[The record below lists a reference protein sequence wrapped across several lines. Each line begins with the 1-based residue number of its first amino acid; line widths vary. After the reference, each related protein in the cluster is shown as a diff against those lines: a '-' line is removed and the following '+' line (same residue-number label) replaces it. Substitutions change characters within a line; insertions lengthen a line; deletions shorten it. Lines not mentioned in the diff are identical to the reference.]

1 MGYRLFLVVGLLLF
15 SDAVSANN
23 ENKILDSDIT
33 LDFRTM
39 HIWRGSATS
48 YTPTFEPSF
57 EITRNNYTTGIWFAQ
72 SIDGNYTELD
82 LYFTYN
88 VKNFSITIYDYYCP
102 PSIETSKEITNY
114 DKYTT
119 KHTIELNAAFNG
131 TQQFPV
137 KLLVATMVYGD
148 DINSENNKNY
158 YSTYV
163 ELGYSTVIDE
173 NTLDIFVGFNSF
185 ESYYGDNFGIVNAGL
200 TTSRNLKIYKS
211 FEMPVQASIIT
222 NPMANSLFLNFGFT
236 L

>member
-15 SDAVSANN
+15 SNAISANN
-23 ENKILDSDIT
+23 EDKILDSDIT

-82 LYFTYN
+82 LYFSYN
-88 VKNFSITIYDYYCP
+88 VKNFSFTIYDYYCP

-131 TQQFPV
+131 TKQLPI

-148 DINSENNKNY
+148 DINSDNNKNY

-173 NTLDIFVGFNSF
+173 NALDIFVGFNTF
-185 ESYYGDNFGIVNAGL
+185 ESYYGDDFGIVNAGL

-211 FEMPVQASIIT
+211 FEVPVQASIIT

>member
-1 MGYRLFLVVGLLLF
+1 MGYRLIFVVGLLLF
-15 SDAVSANN
+15 SNANFANN
-23 ENKILDSDIT
+23 QNEFLDSDIT

-39 HIWRGSATS
+39 HIWRGIATS
-48 YTPTFEPSF
+48 FSPTFEPSF

-82 LYFTYN
+82 LYFTYSM
-88 VKNFSITIYDYYCP
+88 KNFSFTIYDYYCP

-119 KHTIELNAAFNG
+119 KHTIEVDAAFNG
-131 TQQFPV
+131 TKQFPV

-163 ELGYSTVIDE
+163 EFGYSTLIDE
-173 NTLDIFVGFNSF
+173 NILDIFIGFNTS
-185 ESYYGDNFGIVNAGL
+185 ESYYADNFGIVNAGL
-200 TTSRNLKIYKS
+200 TASRNIKIYKS
-211 FEMPVQASIIT
+211 FEVPVQASIIT

>member
-1 MGYRLFLVVGLLLF
+1 MGYRLIMVVTLLLF
-15 SDAVSANN
+15 SNAISANN

-39 HIWRGSATS
+39 HIWRGIATS
-48 YTPTFEPSF
+48 YAPTFEPSF

-72 SIDGNYTELD
+72 SIDGDYTELD
-82 LYFTYN
+82 LYFSYN
-88 VKNFSITIYDYYCP
+88 LKNFSFTIYDYYCP

-131 TQQFPV
+131 TNQFPV

-148 DINSENNKNY
+148 DINSDNNKNY
-158 YSTYV
+158 YSTYF

-173 NTLDIFVGFNSF
+173 NALDIFVGFNTF
-185 ESYYGDNFGIVNAGL
+185 ESYYGDGFGIVNAGL

-211 FEMPVQASIIT
+211 FEVPVQASIIT

>member
-1 MGYRLFLVVGLLLF
+1 MGYRLILAVGLLV
-15 SDAVSANN
+15 VSNAIFANKQK
-23 ENKILDSDIT
+23 EIFDSDIT

-82 LYFTYN
+82 LYFTYH
-88 VKNFSITIYDYYCP
+88 VKNFSFTIYNYYCP

-131 TQQFPV
+131 AKQFPV
-137 KLLVATMVYGD
+137 KVLVATMVYGD
-148 DINSENNKNY
+148 DINSDNNRNY
-158 YSTYV
+158 YSTYF
-163 ELGYSTVIDE
+163 ELGYSTIIDE
-173 NTLDIFVGFNSF
+173 NALDIFIGFNTF
-185 ESYYGDNFGIVNAGL
+185 ESYYGADFSVVNAGL

-211 FEMPVQASIIT
+211 FEVPVQASIIT